1 VRIRRGRQEALIKDK
16 CGREITVGCVV
27 DILAD
32 GMLSAFVVD
41 IKEGGLVGANG
52 RPEPATLVLQ
62 VGIPIKLN
70 PGQPAPCYVV
80 RESDKPKEEE
90 KVM

>member
-1 VRIRRGRQEALIKDK
+1 MKDK
-16 CGREITVGCVV
+16 TGREITVGCVV